1 MERHDRLLPKS
12 KLFFLGSSNYWNLI
26 NFYRRQK
33 MNNFKDYI
41 PKISTSLI
49 IILIAL
55 IVVTNFTNLTFSKLL
70 KLIFSFILFIPGYFI
85 SYFFFK
91 GKDIDIIERVVLSIV
106 FSISILSIVFFYS
119 NFIGIK
125 INFLNSLSIILLIII
140 LSTLFLYYINK
151 KKKT

>member
-33 MNNFKDYI
+33 MNNLKDYI